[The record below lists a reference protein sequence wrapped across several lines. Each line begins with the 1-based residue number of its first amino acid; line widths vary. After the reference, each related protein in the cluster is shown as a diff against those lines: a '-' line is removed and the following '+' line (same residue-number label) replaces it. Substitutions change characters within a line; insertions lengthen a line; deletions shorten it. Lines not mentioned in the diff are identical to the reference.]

1 MSILIKGMEM
11 PTKCADCLFID
22 YFKGQW
28 YCHSINDI
36 LETGS
41 SKRDERCNLVPVP
54 PHGRLIDGDVAE
66 VIPFTADDAEGR
78 DFYDGILF
86 AADWISKQPT
96 IIEAKEET

>member
-1 MSILIKGMEM
+1 MSGVYISGMEM

-41 SKRDERCNLVPVP
+41 SKRDERCNLVHFP
-54 PHGRLIDGDVAE
+54 PHGDLIDRREAIIDANERAYDFWLSDDEVNATIQFLKE
-66 VIPFTADDAEGR
+66 QPTVIPEEEG
-78 DFYDGILF
+78 
-86 AADWISKQPT
+86 
-96 IIEAKEET
+96 